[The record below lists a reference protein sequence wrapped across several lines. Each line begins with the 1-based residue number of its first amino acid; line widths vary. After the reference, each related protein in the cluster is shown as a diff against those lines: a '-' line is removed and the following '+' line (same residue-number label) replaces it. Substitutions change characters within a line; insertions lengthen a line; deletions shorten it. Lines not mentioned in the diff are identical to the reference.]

1 MPLDSDAYKGAMVSE
16 AVAKSRAQR
25 ADGSMATLTGDKS
38 SWEGKSVVSVSQ
50 FSTDGLELLFEV
62 AKRMEAM
69 VADKTDGATLSC
81 KPPLRGRILGLL
93 FYENSTRTACSFQ
106 AAMLRLG
113 GTYVAVD
120 AASSSIK
127 KGETLEDTVRCL
139 LSYCD
144 AIALRHPAKG
154 AARAAAGVARRPL
167 LNAGDGV
174 GEHPTQA
181 LLDLYTIAA
190 ELGGDAGLSGL
201 RGKVVGMIG
210 DLKHGRTVHSLSRL
224 LAKFGCVLRYVSPK
238 SLRMPQYVQQ
248 EVAAAAG
255 AAAVVQTEFEDLSS
269 VVEEADV
276 LYITRIQKE
285 RFASREE
292 YDAVNGSYRVTPEVL
307 SKAKASAV
315 LMHPLPRVG
324 EVTEDCD
331 LDPRAAY
338 FKQMENGMFVRMAL
352 LVLLFGKA

>member
-1 MPLDSDAYKGAMVSE
+1 MK
-16 AVAKSRAQR
+16 
-25 ADGSMATLTGDKS
+25 
-38 SWEGKSVVSVSQ
+38 
-50 FSTDGLELLFEV
+50 
-62 AKRMEAM
+62 AM
-69 VADKTDGATLSC
+69 VADKTDDAILSC

-127 KGETLEDTVRCL
+127 KGETLEDTVMCL

-154 AARAAAGVARRPL
+154 AARSAVGVARRPL

-190 ELGGDAGLSGL
+190 ELGGGAGLSGL
-201 RGKVVGMIG
+201 RGKVVALVG

-224 LAKFGCVLRYVSPK
+224 LAKFGCVLRYVSPA

-248 EVAAAAG
+248 EVASSGQETGEKG
-255 AAAVVQTEFEDLSS
+255 AAAVVQTELEELSS

-276 LYITRIQKE
+276 LYVTRIQKE

-307 SKAKASAV
+307 SRAKASAV

-338 FKQMENGMFVRMAL
+338 FKQMENGMYVRMAL